1 MLNIWKSGLGLLI
14 FLTCVYFSHGKTG
27 GGLSD
32 RMYGNYFFSTEIS
45 YHYMV
50 ICTVYK
56 LKYGAKTLL
65 YLLFS

>member
-14 FLTCVYFSHGKTG
+14 FFTCVYFSHGKTG

-50 ICTVYK
+50 IMCTVYK

-65 YLLFS
+65 

>member
-45 YHYMV
+45 YHY
-50 ICTVYK
+50 
-56 LKYGAKTLL
+56 LYGNV
-65 YLLFS
+65 